1 MSQNL
6 ITLIGIVDSLA
17 TVVRE
22 FKSDLHCKEDV
33 LGNLG
38 TLKKEL
44 LEAKLKEA
52 SIALHAHRLI
62 EVAIAGIYP
71 AFSRHPEVQVF
82 IGGMQHLLMAEVLPP
97 PLPSCSTSKSS
108 VL

>member
-17 TVVRE
+17 TVIRE
-22 FKSDLHCKEDV
+22 FKSDLQCKEEV

-52 SIALHAHRLI
+52 SIGLRAQRMI
-62 EVAIAGIYP
+62 EIAIAGIYP

-82 IGGMQHLLMAEVLPP
+82 VGGMQHLLMAQVLPP
-97 PLPSCSTSKSS
+97 PLPSCSTSRSS